1 MCAGSGRRGVVEVI
15 VRDDVLGLDGGDLG
29 RGGRAGPTLPVA
41 RCRATGPCGEPM
53 VSGPIIGPY
62 KFYAEYMTTSQVP
75 QPPLESEDMLA
86 LDRQVCFALSVA
98 ARNVVAVYRPV
109 LEPLGL
115 THPQYL
121 VMLALWQHGQL
132 SVKELSGLL
141 QLDPGTLSPLLKRLE
156 AAGLLRRE
164 RDPRDQRNLA
174 LALTDKGRALRE
186 QAEKIPAGI
195 VERLGMPVEQLMN
208 LHEVLTQVIA
218 ASQQALAHPAAGDQA
233 GPEATVA

>member
-1 MCAGSGRRGVVEVI
+1 
-15 VRDDVLGLDGGDLG
+15 
-29 RGGRAGPTLPVA
+29 
-41 RCRATGPCGEPM
+41 
-53 VSGPIIGPY
+53 
-62 KFYAEYMTTSQVP
+62 MTTG
-75 QPPLESEDMLA
+75 QPPQAPLDSGDALTLE
-86 LDRQVCFALSVA
+86 RQVCFALSVA

-164 RDPRDQRNLA
+164 RDPKDQRNLA
-174 LALTDKGRALRE
+174 LALTEKGRALRAE
-186 QAEKIPAGI
+186 AEKIPAGI
-195 VERLGMPVEQLMN
+195 VERLGMPIEELMA
-208 LHEVLTQVIA
+208 LHEALTQVIA
-218 ASQQALAHPAAGDQA
+218 ASQHALATPAPGDGTTPGA
-233 GPEATVA
+233 EVA